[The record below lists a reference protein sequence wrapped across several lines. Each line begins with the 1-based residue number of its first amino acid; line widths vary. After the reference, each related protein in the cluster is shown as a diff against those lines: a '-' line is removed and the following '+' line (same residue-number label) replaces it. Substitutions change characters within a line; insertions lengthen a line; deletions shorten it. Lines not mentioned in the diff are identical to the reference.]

1 MFRAS
6 FCPSSGALY
15 RMLLHMVFST
25 WCAGWCLGETACIY
39 LVSHQCYMLS
49 MLRSYSCDEPV
60 FWGAFA
66 KLRNTP
72 LSFVMSACLSVCISS
87 ASAEGEISYWWLL
100 WKFVEKTQTWL
111 KSVQN
116 IRPCTWRPKRF
127 FFYVVGSDMRGTTTN
142 RTYCWFGMET
152 VSIFV
157 ILLAGRHYIKHKNT
171 TLCCFPMLTIVT
183 RTRSDV
189 TLHLYCLSCFYLRP
203 ILILS
208 SDLPP
213 LPCLPRGSVSSGFH
227 TEILYAFLCTLPHAQ
242 PIASW
247 FARPVN
253 ISWEELT
260 MMFFIKQFPASSS
273 YFPSLTPKY
282 LPQLVTTQCCQP
294 YSSLT
299 MTFQFSHPY
308 KAAENLWLCIL

>member
-127 FFYVVGSDMRGTTTN
+127 FFTSLAATCVAQR
-142 RTYCWFGMET
+142 RTEHTVDLVWKQFQYLLYCWQADT
-152 VSIFV
+152 ISN
-157 ILLAGRHYIKHKNT
+157 IKT
-171 TLCCFPMLTIVT
+171 RRSVAFPCW
-183 RTRSDV
+183 R
-189 TLHLYCLSCFYLRP
+189 
-203 ILILS
+203 
-208 SDLPP
+208 
-213 LPCLPRGSVSSGFH
+213 
-227 TEILYAFLCTLPHAQ
+227 
-242 PIASW
+242 
-247 FARPVN
+247 
-253 ISWEELT
+253 
-260 MMFFIKQFPASSS
+260 
-273 YFPSLTPKY
+273 
-282 LPQLVTTQCCQP
+282 
-294 YSSLT
+294 
-299 MTFQFSHPY
+299 
-308 KAAENLWLCIL
+308 